1 MKRSYF
7 VVGLVMVIFFVISLL
22 TNILNSLLP
31 TIKADFG
38 LSFALAGFLPFS
50 FFLAY
55 GVMSVPSGMLIERY
69 RERPVL
75 VASFAVAFA
84 GSLLFAT
91 QPRYSIA
98 LGSLF
103 LIGLGMA
110 MLQVAINPLLRVA
123 GGEEHFAF
131 FSVLAQFVFGLASWW
146 SPSLYSYLMRNLE
159 AGEGVRALWLRVL
172 ARLAPPA
179 MPWVAL
185 YWIFALVALVMIV
198 LLTLVRLPAVERKD
212 DEKAGSVET
221 HVQLLRKPA
230 VVLFFVG
237 IFAYVGTEQG
247 VANWISEFL
256 RLYHGYDPVTAGA
269 EAVKW
274 FWGSMTIGC
283 LLGLILLKLF
293 DSRRVLVVFACAA
306 IVTLSLALFGPAQV
320 SYFAFQALG
329 FCASVMWSIVFSL
342 ALNSLDRHH
351 GSFSGILCTGI
362 VGGAVLPWVIGLL
375 ADHIGLRLGMTV
387 LYLTLGYILS
397 IGFWARPLVA
407 NATLLGGDARGSTRE
422 AC

>member
-7 VVGLVMVIFFVISLL
+7 VVGLVLLIFFAISFL

-55 GVMSVPSGMLIERY
+55 GVMSIPSGILIERY

-75 VASFAVAFA
+75 VASFVVACA
-84 GSLLFAT
+84 GSLLFAAL
-91 QPRYSIA
+91 PRYGIA
-98 LGSLF
+98 LSSLF

-131 FSVLAQFVFGLASWW
+131 FSVLGQFVFGLASWF
-146 SPSLYSYLMRNLE
+146 SPDLYSYLMRNLE
-159 AGEGVRALWLRVL
+159 RGGGERAAWLQLL
-172 ARLAPPA
+172 ARLAPSGL
-179 MPWVAL
+179 PWVAI
-185 YWIFALVALVMIV
+185 YWIFSATTLAMIV
-198 LLTLVRLPAVERKD
+198 VLLFVRLPAVERKE
-212 DEKAGSVET
+212 DEKAGTLET
-221 HVQLLRKPA
+221 HARLLRNPT
-230 VVLFFVG
+230 VLLFFVG
-237 IFAYVGTEQG
+237 IFAYVGSEQG
-247 VANWISEFL
+247 IANWISEFL
-256 RLYHGYDPVTAGA
+256 RLYHGLDPVTAGA

-274 FWGSMTIGC
+274 FWGSMTLGC

-293 DSRRVLVVFACAA
+293 DSRRVLVAFACAA
-306 IVTLSLALFGPAQV
+306 IVTLSLALFGPGWLA
-320 SYFAFQALG
+320 YFAFQALG
-329 FCASVMWSIVFSL
+329 FCLSVMWSIVFSL
-342 ALNSLDRHH
+342 GLNSLDRHH
-351 GSFSGILCTGI
+351 GSFSGVLCTGI

-375 ADHIGLRLGMTV
+375 ADRVGLRSGMTV

-397 IGFWARPLVA
+397 VGFWARPLVT
-407 NATLLGGDARGSTRE
+407 NATLLGEEQGGSKSG